1 MLSNRRPRIPAPIPR
16 WAPVSVTAGAGLA
29 AAVVIPVTQ
38 LSPSLPAI
46 SVAGVAVHAAIVMV
60 WSFWAGSAI
69 ARAPRKATTLVP
81 LFLGAA
87 LLYALTLLFLLEE
100 LVPFPAALNSWG
112 RGLVFLVGATAYLF
126 GVHQSRR
133 GHARGDFGTAGAR
146 EAVVALRGLT
156 ADASGVT
163 DLDGIVATLAWAVK
177 RLVDT
182 DRVWVL
188 LPDPEKGAYESHGD
202 LPTPLSL
209 QVGSPIVQRLQQQP
223 DCLRVEDLALLPA
236 DGSGPRSEVQALAA
250 AGVALLVP
258 ITCIRDRL
266 TAILAMGPKTSGGPY
281 TDDDTRLLMT
291 VALEPVVAT
300 LEGARLYSLEHRRA
314 AQLQELDR
322 QKTDFLATVSH
333 QLKTPVTSIKV
344 ALGLLVEEV
353 TATSGSPV
361 ERLLTSA
368 SHGVEALE
376 KLVEDLLDF
385 VRVRSARMELVLE
398 PVDLDEVVRGA
409 VHVISPLAGA
419 KEQELLVQIPRGMP
433 PVEADRK
440 RLVQV
445 LLNLL
450 SNASQYSAA
459 GQPITVTVERRD
471 QYAVVSVQDRCG
483 GIPPEDQAWIFDA
496 YYRSQQ
502 SSRASSSSGSG
513 LGLAIAKGLVELHGG
528 RIWVDSVPGDGC
540 TFSFSLPLER
550 AGDAGP

>member
-146 EAVVALRGLT
+146 EAVVALQGLT

-188 LPDPEKGAYESHGD
+188 LPDP
-202 LPTPLSL
+202 T
-209 QVGSPIVQRLQQQP
+209 
-223 DCLRVEDLALLPA
+223 
-236 DGSGPRSEVQALAA
+236 
-250 AGVALLVP
+250 
-258 ITCIRDRL
+258 
-266 TAILAMGPKTSGGPY
+266 
-281 TDDDTRLLMT
+281 
-291 VALEPVVAT
+291 
-300 LEGARLYSLEHRRA
+300 
-314 AQLQELDR
+314 
-322 QKTDFLATVSH
+322 
-333 QLKTPVTSIKV
+333 
-344 ALGLLVEEV
+344 
-353 TATSGSPV
+353 
-361 ERLLTSA
+361 
-368 SHGVEALE
+368 
-376 KLVEDLLDF
+376 
-385 VRVRSARMELVLE
+385 
-398 PVDLDEVVRGA
+398 
-409 VHVISPLAGA
+409 
-419 KEQELLVQIPRGMP
+419 
-433 PVEADRK
+433 
-440 RLVQV
+440 
-445 LLNLL
+445 
-450 SNASQYSAA
+450 
-459 GQPITVTVERRD
+459 
-471 QYAVVSVQDRCG
+471 
-483 GIPPEDQAWIFDA
+483 
-496 YYRSQQ
+496 
-502 SSRASSSSGSG
+502 
-513 LGLAIAKGLVELHGG
+513 
-528 RIWVDSVPGDGC
+528 
-540 TFSFSLPLER
+540 
-550 AGDAGP
+550 